1 MNAQTVYTFIPSG
14 LRPHL
19 STTSDDNMRRGILI
33 FDDGRSGAM
42 FLGLSVLAMI
52 LEIAD
57 FALYVYMDIP
67 TAYWLLAA
75 FGTAMFGAVTFEV
88 YRSFRKVSSL
98 RMSGNSMTCRYT
110 CIDGIAH
117 AFEEVGDEG
126 RD

>member
-1 MNAQTVYTFIPSG
+1 
-14 LRPHL
+14 
-19 STTSDDNMRRGILI
+19 MRRGILI
-33 FDDGRSGAM
+33 FDDGRSGAI
-42 FLGLSVLAMI
+42 FLGLSVLALI

-57 FALYVYMDIP
+57 FALYVYMDIS

-110 CIDGIAH
+110 CIGGIAH